1 MLFAEL
7 DSYAPSFIKEG
18 EKICFKCN
26 LGSGGNDKRKEDM
39 KAESSLAKY
48 R

>member
-18 EKICFKCN
+18 EKYASNVIWVQEETIK
-26 LGSGGNDKRKEDM
+26 GKRI
-39 KAESSLAKY
+39 
-48 R
+48 

>member
-7 DSYAPSFIKEG
+7 DGYAPSFIKEG

-26 LGSGGNDKRKEDM
+26 LGSGGNDKRKEAM
-39 KAESSLAKY
+39 KSGTFPAKY